1 MGTPTWHP
9 GYTLPGTHGY
19 THLYTMHEAA
29 LLYRTLKNTIYMQLF
44 AKPVSQKEVNT
55 MVAVYWRR
63 FWRRLTPLGPGE
75 RVFDAVWHR
84 FNTVLTLLHRFDTVP
99 AVSGIS
105 FNRFINRIARREF
118 PENGKFL
125 KFY

>member
-1 MGTPTWHP
+1 MNLLITEPLQPPWAPWPPCHHAPMGTPTWHP

-55 MVAVYWRR
+55 MVAVY
-63 FWRRLTPLGPGE
+63 
-75 RVFDAVWHR
+75 
-84 FNTVLTLLHRFDTVP
+84 
-99 AVSGIS
+99 
-105 FNRFINRIARREF
+105 
-118 PENGKFL
+118 
-125 KFY
+125 